1 MRKQSKYGLPLVE
14 PRDVCRPRFRHANP
28 IQTGVGEEVTEPLRD
43 YSSTAANQ
51 ATTVQT
57 LYSIPIGQNYTP
69 IGGTTFAKT
78 RYHTNLK
85 QAGQLPNPDKFII
98 QAMSVQLHPTTTP
111 NDVNRFISQELITL
125 TIGDSDKRYIELQPM
140 FIGGGGGSFI
150 SGVYAATALLAY
162 ASSNGWPHA
171 KNVYVIG
178 ETEGDGAQSILQ
190 GQNFQVV
197 EDPTLYEAGAFT
209 TDAAAAT
216 PAGVGLRVFY
226 ELWGQRTRGVQ

>member
-1 MRKQSKYGLPLVE
+1 MRRSSKYALPLIE
-14 PRDVCRPRFRHANP
+14 PREVCRPRFRHANP
-28 IQTGVGEEVTEPLRD
+28 IQKGVGETITEPLRD

-51 ATTVQT
+51 ATQKQA

-69 IGGTTFAKT
+69 IGGTTFAKQ

-85 QAGQLPNPDKFII
+85 QAGQLPNPDQFML
-98 QAMSVQLHPTTTP
+98 QAFSVQLHPTTTP
-111 NDVNRFISQELITL
+111 NDVNRFVSQELITL
-125 TIGDSDKRYIELQPM
+125 TIGDSDKRYVELQPM
-140 FIGGGGGSFI
+140 FLGGGGGSFV
-150 SGVYAATALLAY
+150 SGWGVATDTLAY
-162 ASSNGWPHA
+162 ATGNGWPHA

-178 ETEGDGAQSILQ
+178 EDEGSGAQIIDQ

-197 EDPTLYEAGAFT
+197 EDPTQYEAGAFT
-209 TDAAAAT
+209 TDASSTT